1 MGLPDHSRETPTR
14 AVWEPARPRQPL
26 EGTPS
31 QTTPFEATSP
41 GGSIAPER
49 LSDRHNLAWGHRLQS
64 VQDGIYEWQQVFKLI
79 GPGTDRNDREL
90 PASEILLVRYALI
103 YCQQDLVAS
112 DFGISQ

>member
-1 MGLPDHSRETPTR
+1 MLPS
-14 AVWEPARPRQPL
+14 
-26 EGTPS
+26 TPS

-64 VQDGIYEWQQVFKLI
+64 VKDSLYKWQQVFKLI

-103 YCQQDLVAS
+103 YCEQDLVAGE
-112 DFGISQ
+112 FGISQ